1 MSDEPK
7 VKRLKVSPSKRVTFS
22 QKSDDEF
29 GPHIIKMGPYDDSTL
44 NRVCA
49 KYKKMGHS
57 VQLQNNIIKL
67 NVIKANICLQD
78 ELMKAFQQNLL
89 DHADMVLVS
98 SEGQEIP
105 CHKFVLAVRSPV
117 FKSMFQ
123 KVPNENREVTTA
135 SADSIRALMKYLYT
149 DNLKNEDIT
158 EDLMALAEK
167 YELLQLREKCLPL
180 LIKKINVENCLKMY
194 VYGQLHNYE
203 PLKYAAFQI
212 LDQNW
217 EKYEQSTDLI
227 EMMESHPQS
236 VMEIMNRFYRK
247 KSGFMVVAQNE
258 DLNLKMLKAFNCLQE
273 EIIGAFNNTLEHT
286 DITLVSRTGQE
297 IPCHRFILAVRS
309 SVFRKL
315 FEEKKSSEGLRI
327 SIGAS
332 TMAVMALVRYMYTD
346 AIENDDISEDLIDLA
361 DKYNMGELKEYCL
374 PIFIEQIN
382 SDNCLRMYVYGYRH
396 QFHEVESAAFK
407 ILDENWK
414 LYENSAD
421 FLNLMKNCPKA
432 VLEIM
437 SKLHKGTDCQPLIL
451 ANVKPSLVD
460 F

>member
-1 MSDEPK
+1 MM
-7 VKRLKVSPSKRVTFS
+7 T
-22 QKSDDEF
+22 
-29 GPHIIKMGPYDDSTL
+29 II
-44 NRVCA
+44 
-49 KYKKMGHS
+49 
-57 VQLQNNIIKL
+57 
-67 NVIKANICLQD
+67 
-78 ELMKAFQQNLL
+78 
-89 DHADMVLVS
+89 
-98 SEGQEIP
+98 
-105 CHKFVLAVRSPV
+105 
-117 FKSMFQ
+117 
-123 KVPNENREVTTA
+123 
-135 SADSIRALMKYLYT
+135 SIFFFRALMKYLYT

-227 EMMESHPQS
+227 GKSSDNDAGNEITETKVKFPHFTEMMESHPQS

-327 SIGAS
+327 
-332 TMAVMALVRYMYTD
+332 R
-346 AIENDDISEDLIDLA
+346 
-361 DKYNMGELKEYCL
+361 
-374 PIFIEQIN
+374 
-382 SDNCLRMYVYGYRH
+382 
-396 QFHEVESAAFK
+396 
-407 ILDENWK
+407 
-414 LYENSAD
+414 
-421 FLNLMKNCPKA
+421 
-432 VLEIM
+432 
-437 SKLHKGTDCQPLIL
+437 
-451 ANVKPSLVD
+451 
-460 F
+460 